1 MSAVRRHTDADP
13 PASLLY
19 GRDQELARV
28 RDLIDHVSDR
38 GGALVI
44 RGEAGIGKSALLS
57 QAATRAKERGLSVLT
72 ATGVQ
77 SEARFAFAGL
87 HQLLRPFLGEL
98 GRLPGPQRRALEMA
112 FGIVDGEAPDVF
124 LIALAALGVIADAAV
139 KTPLLLVVE
148 DAQWLDRP
156 SCEVLG
162 FIGRRL
168 DMEPVVLLFGVR
180 EGVSSPADEVGLP
193 ELRLAP
199 LDEAA
204 ASALLSSRAGDLPP
218 DSRARVLREAAGNP
232 LALIELPKALAERDD
247 GRTAPQNPLPLTA
260 RLEEA
265 FAARLSDFPAG
276 TRTLLLLASLD
287 DRGDTGDLLQAA
299 ELMLAYPL
307 GTEAFEPAVAG
318 GLGEIESGRFRF
330 RHPLMCSAVQQAAT
344 PDERRRG
351 HAALA
356 KVLAGQPDRS
366 VWHRAA
372 AADRPAETV
381 AADLEEVAR
390 RAELRGGG
398 DVAIAALELA
408 ASLSDQPQRQ
418 GQRLVQAAWLAF
430 ELGRWDVSVRL
441 ARQAQQLPLDGYE
454 RTKAAYLLEVLGSS
468 WSGSASIRNFLR
480 VAEDLA
486 AAGDRARA
494 LQALNMVA
502 LRVHWANPDE
512 ETRQRIVDIAG
523 RVTASRDDPV
533 FLEVLAYADPV
544 HQGREVID
552 RLTSLAPASITGP
565 NKLIAAGGAASAVWA
580 DDLALPFLREASEGF
595 RAAGRLQQLTAAL
608 TFEAWAYVRRGDIR
622 AAAPA
627 AGEAARMALEL
638 KQPRFLAAAK
648 AVLAI
653 TAGERGDAAAAGELT
668 AEAEASLLPM
678 GANPLLA
685 LVELARG
692 RVALAGERFTEAY
705 DDIARI
711 FDPGD
716 IVHHP
721 FVRGWAL
728 ADIVDAAIYGEQ
740 DLGEVRGFIDEWAPI
755 AVQTQAGHL
764 RVQVAYARAVLAD
777 EATAAERFA
786 AALAEMSGWP
796 SYRARTQLAYG
807 TWLRRRRH
815 NTESRAPLREAA
827 DTFTA
832 LGSTRL
838 ADRAHREL
846 RASGETVRQR
856 QPEVWD
862 QLTPQELQI
871 AQLAAEG
878 LTNREIGER
887 LYISHR
893 TVGSHLYQ
901 LFPKLGVTSRTELR
915 AVLEPAHNVS
925 RAISYKTNGPPS

>member
-1 MSAVRRHTDADP
+1 VGV
-13 PASLLY
+13 PASSLC
-19 GRDQELARV
+19 GRDEELARV
-28 RDLIDHVSDR
+28 RGLIEHASDR

-44 RGEAGIGKSALLS
+44 RGEAGIGKSALIS
-57 QAATRAKERGLSVLT
+57 QAAMRAEERGFSILT

-77 SEARFAFAGL
+77 SETRFAFAAL
-87 HQLLRPFLGEL
+87 HQLLRPFLGAL
-98 GRLPGPQRRALEMA
+98 GKLPGPQRRALEMA
-112 FGIVDGEAPDVF
+112 FGILDVVHGEAPDVF
-124 LIALAALGVIADAAV
+124 LIALGALGVIADAAV
-139 KTPLLLVVE
+139 KVPLLLVVE
-148 DAQWLDRP
+148 DAQWLDGP

-162 FIGRRL
+162 FVGRRL
-168 DMEPVVLLFGVR
+168 DVEPVILLFGVR

-204 ASALLSSRAGDLPP
+204 ASALLSSRAGGLPP
-218 DSRARVLREAAGNP
+218 ELRARVLREAAGNP
-232 LALIELPKALAERDD
+232 LALIELPKALAGYDEPRP
-247 GRTAPQNPLPLTA
+247 APQNPLPLTA

-265 FAARLSDFPAG
+265 FAARLSGFPAN

-287 DRGDTGDLLQAA
+287 DRGDAGDLLKAA
-299 ELMLAYPL
+299 ELMLAHPL
-307 GTEAFEPAVAG
+307 GAEAFAPATAE
-318 GLGEIESGRFRF
+318 GLGEVESGRFRF
-330 RHPLMCSAVQQAAT
+330 RHPLMRSAVQQAAT
-344 PDERRRG
+344 LDERRRG

-356 KVLAGQPDRS
+356 KVLAGQPERS

-398 DVAIAALELA
+398 DVAVAALELA

-430 ELGRWDVSVRL
+430 ELGRWEVSARL
-441 ARQAQQLPLDGYE
+441 ARQVQQLSLGAYE
-454 RTKAAYLLEVLGSS
+454 RTKAAYLLEMLGSS
-468 WSGSASIRNFLR
+468 WSGSASIRNFLQ

-486 AAGDRARA
+486 AAGDKARA
-494 LQALNMVA
+494 LQAINLVA
-502 LRVHWANPDE
+502 LRVHWANPDDD
-512 ETRQRIVDIAG
+512 TRQRIVDLAG
-523 RVTASRDDPV
+523 RVTASRDDPC

-552 RLTSLAPASITGP
+552 RLTSLVPASITDPGE
-565 NKLIAAGGAASAVWA
+565 LIAAGGAASAVWA
-580 DDLALPFLREASEGF
+580 DDLALPFLREASEAF
-595 RAAGRLQQLTAAL
+595 RAAGRLQQLIAAL
-608 TFEAWAYVRRGDIR
+608 AFEAWAYLRRGDIR
-622 AAAPA
+622 AAVPV
-627 AGEAARMALEL
+627 AGEAARMAPEM
-638 KQPRFLAAAK
+638 KQPRYLAVAK
-648 AVLAI
+648 AALAI
-653 TAGERGDAAAAGELT
+653 TAGERGDAAAAGELA
-668 AEAEASLLPM
+668 AEAEAILLPM
-678 GANPLLA
+678 GANPMLA

-692 RVALAGERFTEAY
+692 RIALAGERFTEAY
-705 DDIARI
+705 DHLARI

-716 IVHHP
+716 VAYQP

-728 ADIVDAAIYGEQ
+728 ADITDAAVYAER
-740 DLGEVRGFIDEWAPI
+740 DLSEVRELVAEWAPV
-755 AVQTQAGHL
+755 ADRTRAGHL
-764 RVQVAYARAVLAD
+764 RVQLSYARAMLAG
-777 EATAAERFA
+777 EAAAAQQFA
-786 AALAEMSGWP
+786 AALAEMAGWP

-815 NTESRAPLREAA
+815 NAESRAPLREAA

-838 ADRAHREL
+838 ADRAQREL

-856 QPEVWD
+856 QPQVWD

-871 AQLAAEG
+871 AQLAADG

-901 LFPKLGVTSRTELR
+901 IFPKLGVTSRTELR
-915 AVLEPAHNVS
+915 AVLEPAARDRVPE
-925 RAISYKTNGPPS
+925 R